1 MSSALWARRWC
12 AHVSCVLQDA
22 KAKGAQV
29 ISPGAVQN
37 WGHST
42 VFPSIVFP
50 VTKAMRVM
58 QVPRSLS
65 LSLAMQV
72 PRSLSLFRV
81 MQVPSPKPLHNCPYT
96 YIYIHVCVCVCA
108 CVYMYSSIFGG

>member
-1 MSSALWARRWC
+1 MAETCHGRDVSSHVMCFVVRIGGVLMCCVLW
-12 AHVSCVLQDA
+12 CVLQDA

-29 ISPGAVQN
+29 ISPGAAQN

-58 QVPRSLS
+58 QVPR
-65 LSLAMQV
+65 
-72 PRSLSLFRV
+72 PDR
-81 MQVPSPKPLHNCPYT
+81 LHIFP
-96 YIYIHVCVCVCA
+96 YIYIHLCIQQHFWGVIVV
-108 CVYMYSSIFGG
+108 